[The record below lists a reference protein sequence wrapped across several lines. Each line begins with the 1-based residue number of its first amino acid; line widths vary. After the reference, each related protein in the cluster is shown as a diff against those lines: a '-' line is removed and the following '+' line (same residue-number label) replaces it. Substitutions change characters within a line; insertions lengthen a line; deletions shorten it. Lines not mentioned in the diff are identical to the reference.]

1 MVMTTAKLYLFTVYV
16 CATLLGCTLFCCV
29 LSPGHYL
36 YTYGGWDGQVAYNTL
51 HQLDTTTMTW
61 EELVPNNPSDAPM
74 KMSGCGIVA
83 YGDHK
88 LVLFG
93 GYGVPPEKA
102 LPGSV
107 FYQRNT
113 GSEEKGWTN
122 ELKVFNIEEG
132 ITVRI
137 CVHVI
142 VCICMCEHVH
152 ECVTVCIDVYVCY
165 QYILYVAVPNR
176 N

>member
-1 MVMTTAKLYLFTVYV
+1 M
-16 CATLLGCTLFCCV
+16 
-29 LSPGHYL
+29 
-36 YTYGGWDGQVAYNTL
+36 AYNTL
-51 HQLDTTTMTW
+51 HQLDTTTMMW
-61 EELVPNNPSDAPM
+61 QELVPNNPSDTPM
-74 KMSGCGIVA
+74 KMSGCGMVA

-132 ITVRI
+132 IAA
-137 CVHVI
+137 CAY
-142 VCICMCEHVH
+142 MCSCH
-152 ECVTVCIDVYVCY
+152 CVYVSACSCMRDDG
-165 QYILYVAVPNR
+165 VH
-176 N
+176 

>member
-1 MVMTTAKLYLFTVYV
+1 M
-16 CATLLGCTLFCCV
+16 CV
-29 LSPGHYL
+29 PSVSSFLSMLSPGHYL

-61 EELVPNNPSDAPM
+61 RKLEPNNPSDAPM
-74 KMSGCGIVA
+74 KMSGCGMVA

-102 LPGSV
+102 PPGSV

-113 GSEEKGWTN
+113 GTEEKGWTN

-132 ITVRI
+132 TEERMKESSM
-137 CVHVI
+137 CATP
-142 VCICMCEHVH
+142 CM
-152 ECVTVCIDVYVCY
+152 TSYSL
-165 QYILYVAVPNR
+165 Q
-176 N
+176 

>member
-1 MVMTTAKLYLFTVYV
+1 MCHLVRVYSF
-16 CATLLGCTLFCCV
+16 LLCV
-29 LSPGHYL
+29 SPGHYL

-61 EELVPNNPSDAPM
+61 GELVPNNPSDAPM
-74 KMSGCGIVA
+74 KMSGCGMVA

-107 FYQRNT
+107 FFQNST

-132 ITVRI
+132 ITV
-137 CVHVI
+137 H
-142 VCICMCEHVH
+142 MCEHVH

>member
-1 MVMTTAKLYLFTVYV
+1 M
-16 CATLLGCTLFCCV
+16 

-61 EELVPNNPSDAPM
+61 RKLEPNNPSDAPM
-74 KMSGCGIVA
+74 KMSGCGMVA
-83 YGDHK
+83 YGDHN

-102 LPGSV
+102 PPGSV

-113 GSEEKGWTN
+113 GTEEKGWTN
-122 ELKVFNIEEG
+122 ELKVFDIEEG
-132 ITVRI
+132 TA
-137 CVHVI
+137 
-142 VCICMCEHVH
+142 VCICEHAHVSMCV
-152 ECVTVCIDVYVCY
+152 CVCDWDSVGMCLCMCKQLMRPCID
-165 QYILYVAVPNR
+165 
-176 N
+176 